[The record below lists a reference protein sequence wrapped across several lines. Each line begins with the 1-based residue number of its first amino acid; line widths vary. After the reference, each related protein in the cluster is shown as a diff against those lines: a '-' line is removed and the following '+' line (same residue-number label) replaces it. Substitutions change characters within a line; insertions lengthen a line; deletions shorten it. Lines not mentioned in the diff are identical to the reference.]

1 MKHDIQTRDDIK
13 LFIHQFYGALLNDER
28 LKHFFED
35 IIKADELEHH
45 LDIIVDFW
53 EDILLKT
60 SKYGN
65 NAMKPHLALHKN
77 KPFLLK
83 HFDIWL
89 VHFNRTLDTN
99 FEGEHVEIA
108 KTRALS
114 IATVMKIKMQSS

>member
-1 MKHDIQTRDDIK
+1 MKHDIQTREDIK
-13 LFIHQFYGALLNDER
+13 VFIHQFYGVLLKDAELN
-28 LKHFFED
+28 HFFEGLMTHD
-35 IIKADELEHH
+35 KLQHH
-45 LDIIVDFW
+45 LTIIVDFW

-60 SKYGN
+60 TNYSN

-77 KPFLLK
+77 KPFLTK

-89 VHFNRTLDTN
+89 GHFNTTIDSN
-99 FEGEHVEIA
+99 FKGEKVEFA

>member
-13 LFIHQFYGALLNDER
+13 LFIHQFYGKLLNDEGLR
-28 LKHFFED
+28 HFFEE
-35 IIKADELEHH
+35 IIKADTLEHH
-45 LDIIVDFW
+45 LNIIVDFW

-60 SKYGN
+60 AKYGN
-65 NAMKPHLALHKN
+65 NAMKPHLALHRN
-77 KPFLLK
+77 KPFLSK

-89 VHFNRTLDTN
+89 DHFNKTLDTN
-99 FEGEHVEIA
+99 FKGDNVLIA